1 MPMHRL
7 PPPSAWISA
16 FVAALVGF
24 GGTVALVIRALQ
36 ALGATGPQIGTALTA
51 LCLGIAIGSAVLS
64 IQQRVPVILAWSTP
78 GAALLAGVS
87 GVSWS
92 VAVGAFL
99 FAALVGIAF
108 SLIPALGR
116 LAAAIPHAIAAA
128 MLAGVLMPFCLNLF
142 RLGSVD
148 PLLVASLVILFLVAR
163 WRFPVYALLVV
174 LAAGI
179 ALALIRGQ
187 VGAVVPGAVFGSL
200 VPAPIAFDAGAL
212 ASIGLPLFFVTLVSQ
227 NLPGLAVLR
236 GAGYPARPTPLLLGA
251 GLASLAAAPFGGH
264 AVNLAAIT
272 AAICTNEEADP
283 EPRRRWKT
291 GLLYG
296 GFYLLLAAFAPLL
309 VRQFLA
315 LPTTLIAALTGIAL
329 LPPLGA
335 AIGSLATA
343 PEDRDAAILTLL
355 VTASGVSIFG
365 LGSALWG
372 IVAGLLALSAARLLK
387 RQ

>member
-1 MPMHRL
+1 MHRM

-24 GGTVALVIRALQ
+24 GGTVALVIQALH
-36 ALGATGPQIGTALTA
+36 ALGATGTQIGTALTA

-64 IQQRVPVILAWSTP
+64 FQQRVPVILAWSTP
-78 GAALLAGVS
+78 GAALLAGMS
-87 GVSWS
+87 GLSWS
-92 VAVGAFL
+92 VATGAFV

-108 SLIPALGR
+108 SLIPTLGR

-128 MLAGVLMPFCLNLF
+128 MLAGVLMPFCLALF

-148 PLLVASLVILFLVAR
+148 PLLVASLALLFLVAR
-163 WRFPVYALLVV
+163 QRIPVYALLVV

-179 ALALIRGQ
+179 LLAFVRGQ
-187 VGAVVPGAVFGSL
+187 VGGVAPGAVFGSL
-200 VPAPIAFDAGAL
+200 VPAPMEVDASVL
-212 ASIGLPLFFVTLVSQ
+212 ASVGLPLFFVTLVSQ

-236 GAGYPARPTPLLLGA
+236 GAGYPARPTPLLLGT

-283 EPRRRWKT
+283 EPHRRWKT

-296 GFYLLLAAFAPLL
+296 GFYLLLAGFAPLL
-309 VRQFLA
+309 VRHFLA
-315 LPTTLIAALTGIAL
+315 LPPTLMAALTGIAL

-335 AIGSLATA
+335 AISSLATA
-343 PEDRDAAILTLL
+343 AQDRDAAILTLL
-355 VTASGVSIFG
+355 VTASGVSVFG

-372 IVAGLLALSAARLLK
+372 IVAGLVALAVSRLLK
-387 RQ
+387 RR